1 MLSSLHNEVGLD
13 ASRYSEYRNQEKC
26 LKSCWWLIF
35 ALVLPFGYNEKT
47 KWRFAMKTFS
57 LSSTPARPQRLW
69 QVAGLNNADGVA
81 LLGQINEGLD
91 GKVANRITDWARIT
105 QNDLRKMS
113 GIPSTTFSRSV
124 KARFN
129 PEQSER
135 LVRIIR
141 VIDRAVDLF
150 EGDREAAQKWL
161 NEPNRALSW
170 KVPADLMASETG
182 AYEVIKLITRL
193 EHGVYS

>member
-1 MLSSLHNEVGLD
+1 MPSV
-13 ASRYSEYRNQEKC
+13 
-26 LKSCWWLIF
+26 CWWLIF
-35 ALVLPFGYNEKT
+35 APVLPFGYNVMT

-150 EGDREAAQKWL
+150 EGDKEAAQKWL